1 MCIQRRALSKQGEIP
16 MKIINSY
23 NEIIDLFCEMGGKF
37 DLELYKNYTEK
48 ISPELYEKLRT
59 DSSGYDFEQEV
70 LPVLEQAMKERDK
83 LARINDS
90 FSQVINVSL
99 ANVKEIIC
107 TEFPVKIVLYLGLC
121 NGAGWATTL
130 DGEPT
135 ILLGVEKM
143 IELDWCDEVSV
154 GGLVYHELGHIWH
167 EAVGT
172 MNQPT
177 NSVQEK
183 YIAQLYQEGIAM
195 YFEKLCVGV
204 FITLHGSE
212 DSWWLWCTDH
222 KQVLNQ
228 EYLRRLR
235 ENACAQ
241 DFFGDWCSYLGKSN
255 IGYFLGYEFIACLA
269 KKYSLLELA
278 NLDIKTVYNEFA
290 RYVEDEK
297 LCNKCCE

>member
-1 MCIQRRALSKQGEIP
+1 MILKANKRQGEMS

-23 NEIIDLFCEMGGKF
+23 DEIINLLCEMNGEY
-37 DLELYKNYTEK
+37 DLELYKKYTKK
-48 ISPELYEKLRT
+48 ISPELYDKLRI
-59 DSSGYDFEQEV
+59 DSSSYDFEQEV
-70 LPVLEQAMKERDK
+70 LPILEQAMKEREK
-83 LARINDS
+83 LAKINDS
-90 FSQVINVSL
+90 FSQVVNVNL
-99 ANVKEIIC
+99 AHVKEIIGIDL
-107 TEFPVKIVLYLGLC
+107 PVKIVLYLGLC

-143 IELDWCDEVSV
+143 IEFGWCDEEDV

-177 NSVQEK
+177 NSVREK
-183 YIAQLYQEGIAM
+183 YIVQLYQEGIAM
-195 YFEKLCVGV
+195 YFEQLCAGY
-204 FITLHGSE
+204 FITLHRRE
-212 DSWWLWCTDH
+212 EPWWSWCTKH
-222 KQVLNQ
+222 KHELNQ

-241 DFFGDWCSYLGKSN
+241 DFFGDWCSYCGKSN
-255 IGYFLGYEFIACLA
+255 IGYFLDYEFIAHLA
-269 KKYSLLELA
+269 EKYSLLELA
-278 NLDIKTVYNEFA
+278 NLDIKTVYDEFI

-297 LCNKCCE
+297 TL